1 MKIGIVGSEGH
12 VGRAMHAL
20 FVDAI
25 CYDLNLGSKE
35 EINTCDTVFICVPT
49 PQREDGS
56 CNTDIVES
64 VLQWINVPLII
75 IRSTVY
81 VGFTDKMREK
91 YNKEIVFQ
99 PEYYGETIDHPFS
112 NLRNRNWLTFGGTSK
127 GIHLAIKT
135 YQTVHN
141 SNISIYQGDAKSI
154 EMAKYM
160 ENCFFATKVIFCNEM
175 KDIADALGAN
185 YDVAREA
192 WIADPRIGTSHTFVY
207 DDNRG
212 YDRSFKGSTVIPLT
226 NKCIFFGHTPTSY
239 ISNESKIIKYKWDTS
254 SSNTIRDYY
263 KIHLDLGVWLHGVLG
278 CFCVDTCEEFYI
290 DKWSNI

>member
-12 VGRAMHAL
+12 VGSAMKAL
-20 FVDAI
+20 FPNAV
-25 CYDLNLGSKE
+25 CYDLKSGTKE
-35 EINTCDTVFICVPT
+35 EINQCHTVFVCVPT
-49 PQREDGS
+49 PSRSDGS

-64 VLQWINVPLII
+64 VLEWIDVPLII
-75 IRSTVY
+75 LRSTVY
-81 VGFTDKMREK
+81 VGFTDAMREK

-99 PEYYGETIDHPFS
+99 PEYYGETVDHPFS
-112 NLRNRNWLTFGGTSK
+112 DLKARKWLTFGGTEK

-141 SNISIYQGDAKSI
+141 SNISIYHGDAKSI

-185 YDVAREA
+185 YDIAREA

-212 YDRSFKGSTVIPLT
+212 YGGSCLPKDMASLIYQADIAGEDATLLKGVS
-226 NKCIFFGHTPTSY
+226 
-239 ISNESKIIKYKWDTS
+239 SKNAKYKE
-254 SSNTIRDYY
+254 
-263 KIHLDLGVWLHGVLG
+263 KQ
-278 CFCVDTCEEFYI
+278 
-290 DKWSNI
+290 